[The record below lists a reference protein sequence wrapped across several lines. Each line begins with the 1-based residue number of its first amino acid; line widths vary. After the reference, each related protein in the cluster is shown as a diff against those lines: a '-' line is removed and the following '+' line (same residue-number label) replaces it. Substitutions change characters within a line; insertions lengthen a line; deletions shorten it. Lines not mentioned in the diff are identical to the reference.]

1 MMGTRPAF
9 WSGMPRGLR
18 MSRERGRE
26 KFGGEHARHH
36 GGRGEG
42 RFAFEGRHG
51 GHFEEE
57 PGLEPRGH
65 HGRRRGRDGAR
76 VGRGDVRAAL
86 LLLLAEQP
94 SHGYHLMQRV
104 SERSGG
110 VWQPSPGSVYPALQ
124 LLEDEGLVRV
134 EQSEGRRVFHLT
146 ESGQAYVQE
155 HREELTRAWSAVVGS
170 VDDGEQE
177 LRGLFHQVG
186 AALKQV
192 MHEGTA
198 TQIASARTL
207 LVNTRRQLYRIL
219 AEEEG
224 SDVN

>member
-1 MMGTRPAF
+1 
-9 WSGMPRGLR
+9 
-18 MSRERGRE
+18 
-26 KFGGEHARHH
+26 
-36 GGRGEG
+36 
-42 RFAFEGRHG
+42 
-51 GHFEEE
+51 
-57 PGLEPRGH
+57 
-65 HGRRRGRDGAR
+65 
-76 VGRGDVRAAL
+76 

-134 EQSEGRRVFHLT
+134 EQSDGRRVFHLT

-155 HREELTRAWSAVVGS
+155 HHAELTRAWSAVVGS

-198 TQIASARTL
+198 TQIASARAL

-224 SDVN
+224 ADAD